1 MTPKMAKQNPKKLYQ
16 GGFAEYTYPHF
27 QNSQEFALDC
37 GEMFDT
43 FVNSNESHEDG
54 VFTLVFNRS
63 LTFELKK
70 FCV

>member
-1 MTPKMAKQNPKKLYQ
+1 MYQ
-16 GGFAEYTYPHF
+16 KGFAELTYPQF
-27 QNSQEFALDC
+27 QNSQEFALDG

-43 FVNSNESHEDG
+43 FVNSNETYADG

-63 LTFELKK
+63 LTFEMKK